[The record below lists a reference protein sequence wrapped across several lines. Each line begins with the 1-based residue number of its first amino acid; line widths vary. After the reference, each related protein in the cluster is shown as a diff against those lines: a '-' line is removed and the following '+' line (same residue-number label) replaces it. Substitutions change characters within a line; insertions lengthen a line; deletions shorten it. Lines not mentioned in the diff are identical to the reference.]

1 MVFGARQYAA
11 TLSVGFLLGIGLS
24 SCSRK
29 SSSYEDC
36 ILNSVKQG
44 MNEAAVRAVTQA
56 CAAKFVQPTQ
66 EEALKRPELAL
77 LDGRA
82 GLDYGNHFSG
92 TLYNGLADRTITE
105 LEITVTTTIG
115 GASTSKVYVTN
126 VSIGPK
132 SAGNFGFDIV
142 VGDSGATYDW
152 NVTGGKA
159 VR

>member
-1 MVFGARQYAA
+1 VGFGVQYTF
-11 TLSVGFLLGIGLS
+11 TLSVGGLLAIGLS
-24 SCSRK
+24 SCSRE
-29 SSSYEDC
+29 SSGYDDC
-36 ILNSVKQG
+36 ILKNVKQG
-44 MNEAAVRAVTQA
+44 MNEAAVRVVTQA
-56 CAAKFVQPTQ
+56 CAEKFVQPAQQ
-66 EEALKRPELAL
+66 EVLKRPELAS

-92 TLYNGLADRTITE
+92 TLYNGLSNRTITE

-115 GASTSKVYVTN
+115 GASTSRAYVTN

-132 SAGNFGFDIV
+132 SAGDFGFDIV

-152 NVTGGKA
+152 NVTGAKA